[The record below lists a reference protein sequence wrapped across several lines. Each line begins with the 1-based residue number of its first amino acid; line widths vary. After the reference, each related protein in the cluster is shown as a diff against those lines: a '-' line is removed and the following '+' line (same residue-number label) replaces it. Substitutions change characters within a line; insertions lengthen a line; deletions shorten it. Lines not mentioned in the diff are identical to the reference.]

1 MGFHARWTDIS
12 TSSAL
17 SATRAKGRLPAVGTI
32 IASSHTSPLDI
43 LYLGAIFDPIF
54 TASTPDSRL
63 VQPLSLEA
71 ALASVFSV
79 PAPAIFHAR
88 QAPMTLAQLAS
99 QNPDRTIV
107 VFPETTTSNGR
118 AILPLAPSLLS
129 AQPTTKIYP
138 VSLRYTPADI
148 VTPIPGWTEVARFV
162 WRLNSRPTHCIRVR
176 VGGALTLSSPPP
188 TTEMLN
194 TPPAGATRSAAK
206 STGSSAISTPSSA
219 ARRSTGGAGYETNFF
234 DTLQAQKVAGDTDTD
249 GDVST
254 DASGERDSDA
264 ELSEPERRVLDAVA
278 EALARLGRVKRVGL
292 GAKEK
297 DSFVKAWWG
306 RSKARK

>member
-1 MGFHARWTDIS
+1 
-12 TSSAL
+12 
-17 SATRAKGRLPAVGTI
+17 
-32 IASSHTSPLDI
+32 
-43 LYLGAIFDPIF
+43 
-54 TASTPDSRL
+54 
-63 VQPLSLEA
+63 
-71 ALASVFSV
+71 
-79 PAPAIFHAR
+79 
-88 QAPMTLAQLAS
+88 
-99 QNPDRTIV
+99 
-107 VFPETTTSNGR
+107 
-118 AILPLAPSLLS
+118 
-129 AQPTTKIYP
+129 
-138 VSLRYTPADI
+138 
-148 VTPIPGWTEVARFV
+148 
-162 WRLNSRPTHCIRVR
+162 
-176 VGGALTLSSPPP
+176 
-188 TTEMLN
+188 MLN